1 MRIEV
6 SGKQFVFPRSCACC
20 GRFPSQTIEVR
31 GGEKNQ
37 LARTKGWVWDVP
49 YCLPCKKHVLL
60 TDWVQLGALAL
71 AALALCIAFI
81 SGFVRGPWP
90 GFEIAALGLTAVGLG
105 FVITNRLRRQDLPR
119 NCWGLGLS
127 VEYLGSNRDCHA
139 FDIKSYYYAR
149 DFILANHRKIVN
161 ANPKVAGILRNTEF
175 GDYQVPRRLL
185 RRGRR

>member
-20 GRFPSQTIEVR
+20 GRFPTQTIEVR

-49 YCLPCKKHVLL
+49 YCLQCKKHVVL
-60 TDWVQLGALAL
+60 TDRVQIGALAL
-71 AALALCIAFI
+71 VAFAI
-81 SGFVRGPWP
+81 GVAFTSGFARGPLP
-90 GFEIAALGLTAVGLG
+90 GLAVAALGVTGVGLV
-105 FVITNRLRRQDLPR
+105 FVIVNRLRRQHLQR
-119 NCWGLGLS
+119 NCWGLGLA

-139 FDIKSYYYAR
+139 FEIKSYYYAR

-161 ANPKVAGILRNTEF
+161 ASAKVAGILRNTEF

-185 RRGRR
+185 RRVRR